1 MVVIPNGTL
10 NRWDVISI
18 WMSEHGAQKER
29 EGKMILKKA
38 KELEKSANR
47 GPMDAQEAFKKYQE
61 QQDKKKMEGKKNT
74 AEAAEASAAV
84 SINSMNSRDF
94 LLISTVYRLFSSVSD
109 HKQCK
114 NNQYN
119 FRRAK

>member
-18 WMSEHGAQKER
+18 WMSEHGASKER

-61 QQDKKKMEGKKNT
+61 AQDKKKMEGKKNT
-74 AEAAEASAAV
+74 ADSAEASAAV
-84 SINSMNSRDF
+84 CFNKNLSTPFYEKLPVKASIYD
-94 LLISTVYRLFSSVSD
+94 LT
-109 HKQCK
+109 
-114 NNQYN
+114 N
-119 FRRAK
+119 FYLC

>member
-74 AEAAEASAAV
+74 AESAEASAAV
-84 SINSMNSRDF
+84 SIEIYKIVKILEIF
-94 LLISTVYRLFSSVSD
+94 IFVVSSESW
-109 HKQCK
+109 
-114 NNQYN
+114 
-119 FRRAK
+119 AM

>member
-84 SINSMNSRDF
+84 SIYYNIIHINSRDF
-94 LLISTVYRLFSSVSD
+94 LLILTAKRLFR
-109 HKQCK
+109 HQL
-114 NNQYN
+114 
-119 FRRAK
+119 